1 MLSGVIVV
9 LLISI
14 SFVAGFI
21 TRGEQDSASAQSES
35 EPEFHLLKQVD
46 QLIGEHYVYEIPEE
60 TTLEYAAIRGYL
72 GALNDRY
79 TFFNDPP
86 VASSESDALAGRYG
100 GVGVNITRNEVGEVQ
115 LFPYPDSP
123 ALQAGVMEGDILI
136 RVNGIPLAPGERLDV
151 IRQML
156 RGEIIEG
163 EFSGVQIT
171 VRQPGQDTE
180 RNYDIP
186 FAEIR
191 VPSVLSRMLDEELPL
206 GYVHILRFTS
216 LTPDELREA
225 IASLQAEGM
234 QGLVLDL
241 RDNSGGLLQESIDIA
256 GEFLDGEVIFREKTR
271 AEGEVVTEDD
281 LGGVLTELPMV
292 VITNNRTGSAAE
304 IVAGALKDNDRA
316 LVIGQQTLG
325 KGSVQFIFPLE
336 DGSSIHITTAVWFTP
351 NNDPI
356 DNVGLVPDIAM
367 IPDENGRDVEL
378 GEAIRQLQTAIVT
391 NASQ

>member
-1 MLSGVIVV
+1 
-9 LLISI
+9 
-14 SFVAGFI
+14 
-21 TRGEQDSASAQSES
+21 
-35 EPEFHLLKQVD
+35 
-46 QLIGEHYVYEIPEE
+46 
-60 TTLEYAAIRGYL
+60 
-72 GALNDRY
+72 
-79 TFFNDPP
+79 
-86 VASSESDALAGRYG
+86 
-100 GVGVNITRNEVGEVQ
+100 
-115 LFPYPDSP
+115 
-123 ALQAGVMEGDILI
+123 
-136 RVNGIPLAPGERLDV
+136 
-151 IRQML
+151 
-156 RGEIIEG
+156 
-163 EFSGVQIT
+163 
-171 VRQPGQDTE
+171 
-180 RNYDIP
+180 
-186 FAEIR
+186 
-191 VPSVLSRMLDEELPL
+191 MLDEELPL